1 VRTAGEDEEPSTAG
15 CEERTKSEMTDRQR
29 MDIGYLKDA
38 VNKRLKAVVGINLRK
53 VNEAFTVFA

>member
-1 VRTAGEDEEPSTAG
+1 
-15 CEERTKSEMTDRQR
+15 MTDRQR